1 MLGARGRIRH
11 RDHSWED
18 KLIALYAFPRSGGTL
33 LSTILT
39 NHPDVV
45 VTSELQHG
53 KKPIPGGQFSW
64 EKNIKSINL
73 KFGLDLSADDS
84 FTELDNILKEHGK
97 QLVYRVWVP
106 GYVGDFAE
114 VSRLV
119 NPEKDIILLRNFFHL
134 ALSAYDAR
142 ESGRYHSTGQLLLN
156 LFRKIPNKNL
166 FYWFEMYKPYIE
178 HALSIKDKLIIHY
191 EDLVRHPS
199 DEIGKVFDYLQ
210 LDSSYLENCLNWDF
224 KSRNQLTKQQLAII
238 SGDPKIKRTSSVK
251 KSTRYPR
258 WRIKKSSYQTI
269 LDYLRQYPEL
279 KYLGWE

>member
-1 MLGARGRIRH
+1 M
-11 RDHSWED
+11 
-18 KLIALYAFPRSGGTL
+18 IALYAFPRSGGTL

-39 NHPDVV
+39 NHPDVI
-45 VTSELQHG
+45 VTSEFQHG
-53 KKPIPGGQFSW
+53 KKPVGDQFGW
-64 EKNIKSINL
+64 QKNIQYINL

-106 GYVGDFAE
+106 GYVGDFAD
-114 VSRLV
+114 VNRLV
-119 NPEKDIILLRNFFHL
+119 NPQKNIVLLRNFFHL

-156 LFRKIPNKNL
+156 LFRRIPDKNL
-166 FYWFEMYKPYIE
+166 FYWSEMYKPYIE
-178 HALSIKDKLIIHY
+178 HVLSIKDKIIVHY
-191 EDLVRHPS
+191 EDLVKNPN

-210 LDSSYLENCLNWDF
+210 LNNSCLEDCLDLEF
-224 KSRNQLTKQQLAII
+224 KPREELKKQQVMIL
-238 SGDPKIKRTSSVK
+238 SGDPKIKRTSSIK
-251 KSTRYPR
+251 KPTIYPR

-279 KYLGWE
+279 KYLG